1 MPLCANMLFRGQSEI
16 LLIREF
22 PRLFLKMYQNVV
34 ADQFFWL
41 PDPAGFF
48 SGQIPSVCSQL

>member
-22 PRLFLKMYQNVV
+22 PRLFLKMYQNMV
-34 ADQFFWL
+34 ADQFF
-41 PDPAGFF
+41 
-48 SGQIPSVCSQL
+48 